1 MQLEDLFRA
10 DPVQSQPEGLVRNVS
25 LHQPFASTSAAA
37 SSAEGAFGAASQQT
51 GTNEEYQQ
59 VRERRCSLG
68 NFGST
73 TGSPFSSPFL
83 GKRNEGKGEK

>member
-1 MQLEDLFRA
+1 MYSTCDNRRTCLTRGISLFFSSVQLEDLFRS

-37 SSAEGAFGAASQQT
+37 ASSAEGAFGAASQQT

-59 VRERRCSLG
+59 VR
-68 NFGST
+68 
-73 TGSPFSSPFL
+73 
-83 GKRNEGKGEK
+83 KRAIAV